1 MRATLFATMF
11 VVTVAGVANAQS
23 ASCLD
28 VADESHHQLIFQNQ
42 DVRVFVLE
50 LPRLGATQSHCHY
63 RPYLDIVATE
73 GKSSNTLEGT
83 AGVSR
88 DRDGA
93 EAHFIYSPMQHVV
106 RNESMMT
113 YRELIVETMHP
124 ANYQPS
130 DGNYDTDLF
139 TADLGT
145 VKPSWTVSFTRGAL
159 TASKSQLAP
168 GAEISVSSTAHVL
181 LALTDL
187 ELSTQASGSSAE
199 SLRLGAQDVRVL
211 PAGVSFRL
219 INAGKSPAKFIL
231 VEF

>member
-139 TADLGT
+139 PADLGT
-145 VKPSWTVSFTRGAL
+145 VKPSWIVSFTRGPL

>member
-1 MRATLFATMF
+1 MRTTLFASVF
-11 VVTVAGVANAQS
+11 IFAVAGVATAQS
-23 ASCLD
+23 ASCID
-28 VADESHHQLIFQNQ
+28 VADEPHHQLLFQNQ
-42 DVRVFVLE
+42 DVRVLVLE
-50 LPRLGATQSHCHY
+50 LPRLAATESHCHP
-63 RPYLDIVATE
+63 RPYLDIIATE
-73 GKSSNTLEGT
+73 SKSSNTLEGHAPVT
-83 AGVSR
+83 R
-88 DRDGA
+88 DWNGP

-130 DGNYDTDLF
+130 DGNCDTDLF

-181 LALTDL
+181 LALTGL
-187 ELSTQASGSSAE
+187 ELSTESSGSSAQ

-219 INAGKSPAKFIL
+219 INTGKGPAK
-231 VEF
+231 

>member
-1 MRATLFATMF
+1 M
-11 VVTVAGVANAQS
+11 
-23 ASCLD
+23 
-28 VADESHHQLIFQNQ
+28 
-42 DVRVFVLE
+42 FVLE
-50 LPRLGATQSHCHY
+50 LPRLAATQSHCHY

-73 GKSSNTLEGT
+73 GKSSDTLEGR

-88 DRDGA
+88 DWDGA

-130 DGNYDTDLF
+130 DGNCDTDLF

-168 GAEISVSSTAHVL
+168 GAEISLSSTAHVL

-187 ELSTQASGSSAE
+187 ELSTQSSGSRKA
-199 SLRLGAQDVRVL
+199 RLEPGR
-211 PAGVSFRL
+211 
-219 INAGKSPAKFIL
+219 
-231 VEF
+231 

>member
-1 MRATLFATMF
+1 
-11 VVTVAGVANAQS
+11 
-23 ASCLD
+23 
-28 VADESHHQLIFQNQ
+28 
-42 DVRVFVLE
+42 
-50 LPRLGATQSHCHY
+50 
-63 RPYLDIVATE
+63 
-73 GKSSNTLEGT
+73 
-83 AGVSR
+83 
-88 DRDGA
+88 
-93 EAHFIYSPMQHVV
+93 
-106 RNESMMT
+106 MMT

-139 TADLGT
+139 PADLGT
-145 VKPSWTVSFTRGAL
+145 VKPSWIVSFTRGPL

-187 ELSTQASGSSAE
+187 EFSTQESGSSAQ
-199 SLRLGAQDVRVL
+199 SLRLDAQEVRVL

-219 INAGKSPAKFIL
+219 INIRKTPANFIL

>member
-1 MRATLFATMF
+1 
-11 VVTVAGVANAQS
+11 
-23 ASCLD
+23 
-28 VADESHHQLIFQNQ
+28 
-42 DVRVFVLE
+42 
-50 LPRLGATQSHCHY
+50 
-63 RPYLDIVATE
+63 
-73 GKSSNTLEGT
+73 
-83 AGVSR
+83 
-88 DRDGA
+88 
-93 EAHFIYSPMQHVV
+93 MQHVV

-113 YRELIVETMHP
+113 YHELIVETMHP

-139 TADLGT
+139 PADLGT
-145 VKPSWTVSFTRGAL
+145 VKPSWIVSFTRGAL